1 VGGTRW
7 NVGRRLLLPPRLIS
21 ALLLIIAGW
30 LIYWFINADLFYIRN
45 IQVEGDWRLS
55 EAELLLVSGLDG
67 INVFWTDTQAA
78 ARAIEALP
86 DVQSAQVR
94 CRLPAN
100 CVVKLVERPVSL
112 VWRQGDA
119 EVWIGADGVVVPA
132 RGELP
137 NAIVLDAA
145 GSAALKPG
153 NQFDPTLLTAI
164 EELERLQPSVRVY
177 QYSDRFEL
185 GFENQYGWSVRL
197 GSGEEIGTKLAL
209 SRTLTD
215 YLLSRGVVPRFIDV
229 RYPAT
234 PYYGE

>member
-1 VGGTRW
+1 
-7 NVGRRLLLPPRLIS
+7 
-21 ALLLIIAGW
+21 LLLIVAGW
-30 LIYWFINADLFYIRN
+30 LIYWFINADLFYIHN

-55 EAELLLVSGLDG
+55 EAELLRVSGLEG

-86 DVQSAQVR
+86 DVQSAQVG

-145 GSAALKPG
+145 RSAALKPG
-153 NQFDPTLLTAI
+153 DQFDPTLLVAL
-164 EELERLQPSVRVY
+164 EELERRQPAVRVY

-185 GFENQYGWSVRL
+185 GFENRYGWPVRL
-197 GSGEEIGTKLAL
+197 GNGDEIVTKLAL
-209 SRTLTD
+209 SQNLAD
-215 YLLSRGVVPRFIDV
+215 YLLSQGIVPRFIDV
-229 RYPAT
+229 RYLET